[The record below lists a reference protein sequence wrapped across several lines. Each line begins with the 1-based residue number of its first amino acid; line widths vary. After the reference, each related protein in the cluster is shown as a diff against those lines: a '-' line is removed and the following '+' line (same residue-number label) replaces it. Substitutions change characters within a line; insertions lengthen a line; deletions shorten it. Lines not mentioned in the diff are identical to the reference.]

1 MQITVMPGIQH
12 YEISVLKLW
21 LTRKFGLL
29 GSTTYTFAI
38 QSKNMRSLLCCV
50 GGDMVFLQSGM
61 LLRSKNLSQAGVL
74 AVTLPPEPRHPSV
87 SSWASCE
94 TLHSLWHTTNHHS
107 LGPHLSES
115 LLVTC
120 VFLPIMSRKVINK
133 GFDLNW
139 LLWNE
144 KCP

>member
-29 GSTTYTFAI
+29 GSMTYTFAI
-38 QSKNMRSLLCCV
+38 QSKNTWSLLCCV

-74 AVTLPPEPRHPSV
+74 AVTLLPEPRHPSV

-94 TLHSLWHTTNHHS
+94 TQQCLWHTTNHHS
-107 LGPHLSES
+107 LGPHLSEL

-120 VFLPIMSRKVINK
+120 VLLPIMSRKVINK

-139 LLWNE
+139 LLWNG